1 MSRRIAA
8 LTALATTAFAATS
21 LTVGNVA
28 PARADSCAGAQ
39 VRTLIPSAGLTGWT
53 ENATFDSEHNLWVT
67 RSLGNVV
74 ERYDRDGHRTAS
86 VPVESPGAV
95 RMGPRGRLYVTSG
108 NSTLNMIPL
117 LPPSGTVV
125 SFDPRAAQPGPTTFA
140 RGFPMPNGLAFDEK
154 GFGYVADSGVG
165 RGLTRIRPD
174 GSIDRAWTAQA
185 PATLR
190 RVDLVNGIGING
202 TAVSGRYVYTT
213 LTESLNGRV
222 IRVPIDNPAAA
233 SVAAD
238 LTAPLPGFIDD
249 LAVLDDGK
257 HLVVTSTTGQVY
269 VLAPATGARCAINAG
284 VPVTAVAVDPAHPRR
299 LVVTS
304 ELGSVLEITLN

>member
-1 MSRRIAA
+1 MSRRITALSA
-8 LTALATTAFAATS
+8 LTATVFAAS
-21 LTVGNVA
+21 LTVGHAA

-39 VRTLIPSAGLTGWT
+39 IRTLLESPGLTGWT
-53 ENATFDSEHNLWVT
+53 ENATFDSERNLWIT

-74 ERYDRDGHRTAS
+74 ERYDRSGRRTAT
-86 VPVESPGAV
+86 VAVDSPGAV
-95 RMGPRGRLYVTSG
+95 RMGPHGRLYVTSG
-108 NSTLNMIPL
+108 NSPLNMVPL
-117 LPPSGTVV
+117 LPPSATVV
-125 SFDPRAAQPGPTTFA
+125 SFDPRAAHPRPTTFA
-140 RGFPMPNGLAFDEK
+140 RGFAMANGLAFDEK
-154 GFGYVADSGVG
+154 GYGYVADSGVG

-190 RVDLVNGIGING
+190 HVELVNGIGING
-202 TAVSGRYVYTT
+202 AAVSGRYVYTT
-213 LTESLNGRV
+213 LTESLSGRV

-249 LAVLDDGK
+249 LAVLDGGK
-257 HLVVTSTTGQVY
+257 RLVVTSTTGQVY
-269 VLAPATGARCAINAG
+269 VLAPSSGARCAINTG

-299 LVVTS
+299 IVVTG
-304 ELGSVLEITLN
+304 ELGSVLEITLG